1 MNAHM
6 DEKYEEIKKTVNL
19 KGFRPGKV
27 PKEILKRQFGQ
38 AIFSEV
44 LDKVLKDTSVKA
56 LEDNKIKPAGQPKLD
71 LKTYGEDKDLE
82 YIMSV
87 TELPKVELKS
97 LEKIK
102 FDEYSVKIDENETD
116 KRIEEIAKSQNNFVD
131 VADDD
136 KAADSNSVTFDYKA
150 TIDGKYFTGGEGKNT
165 QLILGKDLFIKG
177 FDKQLIGVKKN
188 DEKLVEA
195 VLPENY
201 PQKEFA
207 KKKANFVC
215 KIIAVKR
222 SEDIKAVDGNSV
234 VFDYKATIDGK
245 NFTGGEG
252 KNTQLILGKDLFIKG
267 FDKQLIGVKKNDEKL
282 VEAILPENYPQK
294 EFANKK
300 ANFVCK
306 IIAVKKSEDV
316 KIDDIFAKNL
326 GAKDLTDL
334 KLLISKQIN
343 DEYKNSLDKIAKNQ
357 ILKEIENFKID
368 EIPNNLVEEEVKILA
383 QGMSEEDAKKSRKNF
398 ENVAKKR
405 IKVGLILNEFGEQN
419 KVKVTEQEIQSE
431 VQKQLRMMPG
441 QEKMVM
447 EFYQKNPSALAS
459 LRGTVYEE
467 KIIDLIKTMAK
478 PNKKEIT
485 KKEAEKILKEHQKQE
500 HGHKQD
506 HDHNEEKKA
515 STKKDVAKPK
525 SKKSTKTKVKKVSKK

>member
-1 MNAHM
+1 MKVTVENIKGLNKDIKVFIDKKTMNTHM
-6 DEKYEEIKKTVNL
+6 DEKYEEIKNTVNL

-82 YIMSV
+82 YVMSV

-97 LEKIK
+97 VENIK
-102 FDEYSVKIDENETD
+102 YDEYSVKIEVSETD
-116 KRIEEIAKSQNNFVD
+116 KRIKEIAKNQNNFID
-131 VADDD
+131 VADDI
-136 KAADSNSVTFDYKA
+136 KAVDGNAVVFDYKA
-150 TIDGKYFTGGEGKNT
+150 TIDGKDFTGGEGKNI

-207 KKKANFVC
+207 KKKANFAC
-215 KIIAVKR
+215 KILAIKK
-222 SEDIKAVDGNSV
+222 SEDIKVD
-234 VFDYKATIDGK
+234 D
-245 NFTGGEG
+245 NF
-252 KNTQLILGKDLFIKG
+252 
-267 FDKQLIGVKKNDEKL
+267 
-282 VEAILPENYPQK
+282 AI
-294 EFANKK
+294 
-300 ANFVCK
+300 
-306 IIAVKKSEDV
+306 
-316 KIDDIFAKNL
+316 NL
-326 GAKDLTDL
+326 GAKDLADL
-334 KLLISKQIN
+334 KLLVSKQIN
-343 DEYKNSLDKIAKNQ
+343 DEYKNSLDKLSKTQ
-357 ILKEIENFKID
+357 ILKEIENFKVD
-368 EIPNNLVEEEVKILA
+368 EIPGNLIDEEVKILA
-383 QGMSEEDAKKSRKNF
+383 QGMTEEDAKKSKKNF
-398 ENVAKKR
+398 EDIAKKR

-419 KVKVTEQEIQSE
+419 KIKVTEQEIQAE

-459 LRGTVYEE
+459 LKGTVYEE
-467 KIIDLIKTMAK
+467 KIINLIKTKAK

-485 KKEAEKILKEHQKQE
+485 KKEAEKILKEHQKQN
-500 HGHKQD
+500 HN
-506 HDHNEEKKA
+506 HDHNQTEKKIA
-515 STKKDVAKPK
+515 VAKKDTARPKAVK
-525 SKKSTKTKVKKVSKK
+525 SKETLKKKVSQK